1 MKESIMSLHALLKMP
16 NKLVKSPL
24 QLSNSYERVLPSVE
38 QALKLELKSLS
49 KHLKY
54 VYLEEDETL
63 PVII

>member
-63 PVII
+63 PMII

>member
-63 PVII
+63 SVII